1 MQYNL
6 QIQLK
11 INVRNI
17 VKEKGLTEALLQ
29 PLP

>member
-1 MQYNL
+1 MQCNL

-17 VKEKGLTEALLQ
+17 VKGKDLTEALLQ